1 MLPCEADQERHH
13 AGPGHPPCHDVTTTI
28 THNTIGNVVGDGAS
42 IVMELRLEERLAV
55 AAPRHAWI
63 LGNSVRAG
71 AWWPARV
78 KSCFAAQQPLGIE
91 YSRHSKRS
99 LWVKS
104 SVPL

>member
-63 LGNSVRAG
+63 WEQRSSWCAVASQGQVLLRGSAA
-71 AWWPARV
+71 AWHRV
-78 KSCFAAQQPLGIE
+78 LPPLKTVLVG
-91 YSRHSKRS
+91 
-99 LWVKS
+99 
-104 SVPL
+104 